1 MNFSIPTKLRDFF
14 NSPFHRILTKS
25 DILLIYPASLRTAL
39 LTSVLIETSCS
50 RAATLMITYLSIHL
64 SALLNHLALGILI
77 TTGVCPHSKNGL
89 TDFPLLA
96 F

>member
-1 MNFSIPTKLRDFF
+1 M
-14 NSPFHRILTKS
+14 
-25 DILLIYPASLRTAL
+25 YPASLRTAL
-39 LTSVLIETSCS
+39 LTSVVKAESCS
-50 RAATLMITYLSIHL
+50 RAATLITTYLSIHL